1 MMLSLKLA
9 AIPRKLTLVSA
20 PVLHRRIK
28 PPALKLLPRRTCTRG
43 MLFSGAFHAVT
54 IVAFVWLPTLFPSP
68 VVIDRYDRKNTAVA
82 AAYEP
87 LILPLLPKLTAG
99 DSGNMGSAAPA
110 PRTRSNAD
118 VEPAPIKR
126 DYAGPQE
133 IISDFPHA
141 TNRVQTIRRP
151 DLVSPPNLKFP
162 LRLQSMVIL
171 PAPAVPKFAP
181 RRIEVQIPIPA
192 ATVELPK
199 LASVPQPVSAIP
211 LEAASAKAAVQTTA
225 VSSPFVELEAAPRK
239 AVIVVNA
246 VSVAPDPS
254 IQIPDAQLSGNF
266 VVGPSLGTASP
277 SKSAASDDKSAENT
291 PANHSAS
298 ASQPYKGASAGIDS
312 NKGIDANGSPSAGTG
327 SGNIAAT
334 SPNIGVARGNG
345 SGPHSGTS
353 GLGSGNSG
361 PSRKGNSSSG
371 AGGISISGGSPGR
384 IGASASRTVPPSRS
398 YGITIISG
406 GSSGGAGRD
415 MGVFDRSETVFSVAI
430 PMGDAGGGP
439 DWPMQYAMLNHGQP
453 GAGLLVPPF
462 AQKKVAAT
470 MPRIQLGGKQGP
482 VFVSGVIDETG
493 KLQALRTIHT
503 EDARSQ
509 SAIHALQQ
517 WQFLP
522 AQFDG
527 MPVASKVLIGV
538 TIWAEE

>member
-1 MMLSLKLA
+1 MMLKLKTVPSSSRLA
-9 AIPRKLTLVSA
+9 LA
-20 PVLHRRIK
+20 PVPVPQRRIK
-28 PPALKLLPRRTCTRG
+28 PPSLKLLPVRTYTRG
-43 MLFSGAFHAVT
+43 MLVSGAFHAVA
-54 IVAFVWLPTLFPSP
+54 IVALIWLPTLFPSP
-68 VVIDRYDRKNTAVA
+68 VVIDRYNHENTAVSSN
-82 AAYEP
+82 YEP
-87 LILPLLPKLTAG
+87 LILPLLPKLTAS
-99 DSGNMGSAAPA
+99 DSGNTGSAAPA
-110 PRTRSNAD
+110 PRTRSNAA
-118 VEPAPIKR
+118 VEPMPIKR

-141 TNRVQTIRRP
+141 VNRVQTIRRP

-171 PAPAVPKFAP
+171 PSPAVPKFAP
-181 RRIEVQIPIPA
+181 RRIEVQIPIPS

-199 LASVPQPVSAIP
+199 LVSIPQPVSAIP
-211 LEAASAKAAVQTTA
+211 SEPVSAEAAVQSAA
-225 VSSPFVELEAAPRK
+225 VSSPVVELEATPRK

-246 VSVAPDPS
+246 VSVAPDAS
-254 IQIPDAQLSGNF
+254 VQIPDAQLTGNF

-277 SKSAASDDKSAENT
+277 AKSPAGDGKLAETT
-291 PANHSAS
+291 PAKNSAS
-298 ASQPYKGASAGIDS
+298 ASQSYKGTSAGIDS
-312 NKGIDANGSPSAGTG
+312 NKGDGTSGSPLAAG
-327 SGNIAAT
+327 GNIAGR
-334 SPNIGVARGNG
+334 SIGIAPGNG
-345 SGPHSGTS
+345 SSAHSGTP
-353 GLGSGNSG
+353 GLSSGNSG
-361 PSRKGNSSSG
+361 PIGKGNTSSG

-384 IGASASRTVPPSRS
+384 IGTSASRTVPPSRS

-430 PMGDAGGGP
+430 PMGDTGGGP

-470 MPRIQLGGKQGP
+470 MPRIRLAGTQGP
-482 VFVSGVIDETG
+482 VFVRGVIDETG
-493 KLQALRTIHT
+493 KLQSLRTIRT

-522 AQFDG
+522 AQLDG
-527 MPVASKVLIGV
+527 VPVASKVLIGV
-538 TIWAEE
+538 AISAEEQ